1 MKALILAAGYATRL
15 YPLTKDRPKA
25 LLPIAGRPIIDY
37 ICEEIVTI
45 PEVNEIIVVSNHRF
59 VANFMSW
66 QETNQPKYKI
76 PLTIID
82 DFTTSDEDK
91 LGAVGDMQFVIDR
104 LAIKESLLII
114 AGDNLFTYHLID
126 AWRVF
131 REFGQDMILAQT
143 IDSIEDLRRFA
154 VAEIDENS
162 MVVSLEEKPQNPK
175 SNLAVYAT
183 YFYLE
188 DTVPLIRTYLDQ
200 GNNPDAP
207 GNFPAW
213 LYKRKPLRLYEF
225 DGDCF
230 DIGTHQAYA
239 EVEEYMKKLTSEE
252 NFQT

>member
-25 LLPIAGRPIIDY
+25 LLPIADRPIIDY
-37 ICEEIVTI
+37 ICEEICTI

-59 VANFMSW
+59 VANFLAW
-66 QETNQPKYKI
+66 QEENQAKYSI

-91 LGAVGDMQFVIDR
+91 LGAVGDIQYVIDR
-104 LAIKESLLII
+104 LGIKESLLII

-131 REFGQDMILAQT
+131 REFGQDMILAAT
-143 IDSIEDLRRFA
+143 IDKVQDLRRFA

-162 MVVSLEEKPQNPK
+162 MVVSLEEKPQEPK

-183 YFYLE
+183 YFYLA
-188 DTVPLIRTYLDQ
+188 DTIPLIKTYLDQ

-213 LYKRKPLRLYEF
+213 LYQRKPLRLYEF
-225 DGDCF
+225 DGECF
-230 DIGTHQAYA
+230 DIGTHEAYK
-239 EVEEYMKKLTSEE
+239 EVEEYMKTREQELG
-252 NFQT
+252 